1 MQYNDNAVLQQLKIN
16 AIPWN
21 INVLIQRLFIYKLFY
36 NVCGFKL
43 VLLQKASN
51 NDATTF
57 FK

>member
-1 MQYNDNAVLQQLKIN
+1 MHNNVNAVFNQLKIN
-16 AIPWN
+16 ALPRYIHE
-21 INVLIQRLFIYKLFY
+21 LFERLFKQKMFY

-43 VLLQKASN
+43 VSPQKASN